1 MRKPKGDR
9 GAVRLRMLN
18 KIERLYGARGRGR
31 TGTAF
36 QQQDFK
42 SCVSTNF
49 TTRALGK
56 RKTARSVTVCSTML
70 NAYREYTVG
79 LVLEKS
85 PRDILARYPDAQA
98 SDLRLFT

>member
-1 MRKPKGDR
+1 
-9 GAVRLRMLN
+9 
-18 KIERLYGARGRGR
+18 
-31 TGTAF
+31 
-36 QQQDFK
+36 
-42 SCVSTNF
+42 
-49 TTRALGK
+49 LGK